1 MTTGECSGIAIH
13 LGNVRPNAW
22 VADKEARMRSIG
34 WALVTMA
41 MIAPGLARSQDAKAG
56 SQTFGQLCASC
67 HGPKARG
74 GEGPDLTGHIYI
86 HGADD
91 QSVMHSIRDGQPEG
105 MPSFRAS
112 LSDSDIGNLVAFLGE
127 RRNDPTNPPL
137 DRPYAFKPN
146 VPKGVVKSDVE
157 SFRIQTVAKVGTP
170 YGFVFLPDGRILIT
184 ELSGSLRVVEKGR
197 LSPTSIAD
205 APTGGVE
212 GRRGQPGRNLLDVVI
227 DPDYKH
233 NGWIYLS
240 SARPVNGPA
249 GSRQFTA
256 RITRGRI
263 RGGQWVDSQ
272 ILTEFPIES
281 PTALRMAFDKKRS
294 LYIGV
299 SWPDYLFVTPETA
312 SKTPPQLLSSSMG
325 KILRMTADG
334 KVPMDN
340 PFVDTTDAYPYVFAY
355 GNRAPLGL
363 AFNRKGELWE
373 TDNGPRGGDE
383 LNHIKAGLNYGWPG
397 SSWGLRYDD
406 IPAPAEPEQKGVEQP
421 IINWSP
427 SPSVSAIAFYYG
439 RAFPR
444 WTGDL
449 IMGSLKQ
456 TDLYRIVLDGDRPV
470 LQEVILHALGR
481 IRDVQVGPGG
491 QIYVLTDEG
500 NLVRLVPARG

>member
-1 MTTGECSGIAIH
+1 MRY
-13 LGNVRPNAW
+13 LG
-22 VADKEARMRSIG
+22 S
-34 WALVTMA
+34 ALVAIA
-41 MIAPGLARSQDAKAG
+41 MLAPCLARAQDAKAG
-56 SQTFGQLCASC
+56 AQTFTQQCASC

-74 GEGPDLTGHIYI
+74 GEGPDLTGHIYM

-91 QSVMHSIRDGQPEG
+91 QSVAHSIRDGQPGG
-105 MPSFRAS
+105 MPAFRAS
-112 LSDSDIGNLVAFLGE
+112 LSDADIANLVAFLTE
-127 RRNDPTNPPL
+127 RRDDPTNPPL
-137 DRPYAFKPN
+137 DRPYAFTPSL
-146 VPKGVVKSDVE
+146 PKGVLKTDVE
-157 SFRIQTVAKVGTP
+157 RFRVQTVAKVGAP

-197 LSPTSIAD
+197 LLPTPISD

-212 GRRGQPGRNLLDVVI
+212 GRRGQPGRNLLDVAI

-240 SARPVNGPA
+240 TARPVKGAA
-249 GSRQFTA
+249 GAREFTA

-263 RGGQWVDSQ
+263 RDGHWVDSQ
-272 ILTEFPIES
+272 ILNEFPIES
-281 PTALRMAFDKKRS
+281 PTALRMAFDAQRN

-299 SWPDYLFVTPETA
+299 SWPDYLFVTPQTA
-312 SKTPPQLLSSSMG
+312 PKTPPQMLSSSMG

-334 KVPMDN
+334 KVPQDN
-340 PFVDTTDAYPYVFAY
+340 PFVGKPDAYPYVFAY

-363 AFNRKGELWE
+363 AFNRQGELWE
-373 TDNGPRGGDE
+373 TENGPRGGDE

-421 IINWSP
+421 VINWSP
-427 SPSVSAIAFYYG
+427 SPAVSAIAFYYG
-439 RAFPR
+439 KAFAR
-444 WTGDL
+444 WNGDL

-470 LQEVILHALGR
+470 LQEVIVHALGR
-481 IRDVQVGPGG
+481 IRDVQIGPDGFV
-491 QIYVLTDEG
+491 YVLTDEG